1 MKNWDFNPVELS
13 DWRAKIKNELGQDN
27 TDLRYSNEFEEITI
41 DIALKKYSRKYSTS
55 AFRDD
60 SSPTKN
66 ATYIEI
72 YDEREANKLAL
83 HCLNYGADALFF
95 EAKKEKLNWSLVIAG
110 IELNYIKSWFLPL
123 SKTQYDDLKALI
135 NIHDYNECE
144 VLMNH
149 ANLTNNTF
157 HGFSIHQIG
166 APAFLEISYIL
177 YSINNYLA
185 SSKKSEIENKIC
197 IITCGL
203 EGNYFID
210 MAKIRAMKF
219 LVNQLFNAYGV
230 QPIKLEYHAHTGWTN
245 KGLKDRDTNLLR
257 QTTEVMAAYASNV
270 SAIFNNPSTLI
281 SKQRASKTDWRLA
294 LNIVNLLKEES
305 YFDRVINPLDGAQ
318 VFEQLVDQII
328 DKSWE
333 TFTTNQEKIE
343 EEFHNFLISKIQTC
357 RSKKITAFR
366 NKQLSKIGINVF
378 LKNEKQEQELWG
390 EIPHFL
396 GLPYLILEKEL

>member
-1 MKNWDFNPVELS
+1 
-13 DWRAKIKNELGQDN
+13 
-27 TDLRYSNEFEEITI
+27 
-41 DIALKKYSRKYSTS
+41 
-55 AFRDD
+55 
-60 SSPTKN
+60 
-66 ATYIEI
+66 
-72 YDEREANKLAL
+72 
-83 HCLNYGADALFF
+83 
-95 EAKKEKLNWSLVIAG
+95 
-110 IELNYIKSWFLPL
+110 
-123 SKTQYDDLKALI
+123 
-135 NIHDYNECE
+135 
-144 VLMNH
+144 
-149 ANLTNNTF
+149 
-157 HGFSIHQIG
+157 
-166 APAFLEISYIL
+166 
-177 YSINNYLA
+177 
-185 SSKKSEIENKIC
+185 
-197 IITCGL
+197 
-203 EGNYFID
+203 
-210 MAKIRAMKF
+210 MKF

-390 EIPHFL
+390 EMPHFL